1 MTQQTQQRPHQAIR
15 TILED
20 LAQGRTTPEQ
30 ALSLLQLQPFQ
41 ELMAGLSLDT
51 HRETRTGQG
60 EVVFAPGKSPEQL
73 VGAVSGLGAAGRP
86 VLVTKLNPKQG
97 KLLQEHFNQGQLWS
111 EAGVFVCNKAIELG
125 EPWPRS
131 GAVCI
136 VSAGAAD
143 LPVALEAL
151 ATGLFYELD
160 IGLITDVGVAG
171 LHRLSPHLESL
182 QKARLLIVA
191 AGMEGALP
199 SVLAGLL
206 GKPIIAVPTSVGY
219 GAALQGMTALFGMLS
234 SCAPGIAVVNID
246 NGFGA
251 AVMALK
257 IMNLQAS
264 FE

>member
-1 MTQQTQQRPHQAIR
+1 MMNDKKQGTNQTIR

-20 LAQGRTTPEQ
+20 LAQGRSTPDQ
-30 ALSLLQLQPFQ
+30 ALNRLQLQPFQ

-51 HRETRTGQG
+51 HREARTGQG
-60 EVVFAPGKSPEQL
+60 EVVFAPGKSSAQL
-73 VGAVSGLGAAGRP
+73 IGAVSGLTATQRP
-86 VLVTKLNPKQG
+86 VLVTKLSPDQG
-97 KLLQEHFNQGQLWS
+97 KLLQERFPQGQHWP
-111 EAGVFVCNKAIELG
+111 EAGVFLGNKAISLD
-125 EPWPRS
+125 EPWPKS
-131 GAVCI
+131 GEVCI

-151 ATGLFYELD
+151 ATGLFYDLD

-171 LHRLSPHLESL
+171 LHRLSPHLENL
-182 QKARLLIVA
+182 KKARLLVVV

-219 GAALQGMTALFGMLS
+219 GAAFQGMTALFGMLS

-257 IMNLQAS
+257 ITLERLKQ
-264 FE
+264 

>member
-1 MTQQTQQRPHQAIR
+1 MTQQRPNQAIR

-20 LAQGRTTPEQ
+20 LSQGRTTPDQ
-30 ALSLLQLQPFQ
+30 ALSLLQLQPYQ

-60 EVVFAPGKSPEQL
+60 EVVFAPGKSPDQL
-73 VGAVSGLGAAGRP
+73 IGAVSGLGAAGRP
-86 VLVTKLNPKQG
+86 VLVTKLNPEQG
-97 KLLQEHFNQGQLWS
+97 TLLQEHFPHGQFRP
-111 EAGVFVCNKAIELG
+111 EAGIFFCNTTIALD
-125 EPWPRS
+125 EPWPRT
-131 GAVCI
+131 GEACI

-151 ATGLFYELD
+151 ATGLFYDLD

-171 LHRLSPHLESL
+171 LHRLSPHLENL
-182 QKARLLIVA
+182 QKARLLIVV

-219 GAALQGMTALFGMLS
+219 GAAFQGMTALFGMLS

-251 AVMALK
+251 AVMAKK
-257 IMNLQAS
+257 ILDMP
-264 FE
+264 